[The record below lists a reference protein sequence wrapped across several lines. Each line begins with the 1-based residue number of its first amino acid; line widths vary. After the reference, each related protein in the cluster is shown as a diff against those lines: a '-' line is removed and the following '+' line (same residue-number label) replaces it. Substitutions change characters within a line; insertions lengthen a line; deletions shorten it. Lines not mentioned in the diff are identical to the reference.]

1 MNSFEHQAWLNG
13 ALCDSRLIHD
23 RGLMYGDGF
32 FTTLLCYHQ
41 QPLNWSAHW
50 QRLDTSAKR
59 LGFPKLDQAD
69 IEQQLSKVIFNI
81 KDFAIIKLVITRG
94 AGAGYAAALDLSYQD
109 LTRIISLSP
118 APPALQANINASLSG
133 QPCLQGLRIIPC
145 QTPISINVK
154 LAGIKHLNR
163 LDQVLARSELL
174 GQGADEG
181 LMLDL
186 EGQVICGTQSNL
198 VLMKGK
204 DLISPYL
211 DQSGVY
217 GTCLKSL
224 PHALEQAGLNYRWHF
239 RAIKLVDLFQA
250 DAVFMCNA
258 VRGIQPVSSLL
269 DKNYDL
275 KPVVPIHQAWWRFL
289 MPGYN
294 WPNKGLVLL

>member
-1 MNSFEHQAWLNG
+1 MNSVEHQAWLNG

-32 FTTLLCYHQ
+32 FTTLLCNQQ

-50 QRLDTSAKR
+50 QRLETSAQR

-69 IEQQLSKVIFNI
+69 IEQQLSKVTSNL
-81 KDFAIIKLVITRG
+81 KDFSIIKLVITRG
-94 AGAGYAAALDLSYQD
+94 AGPGYAAPLGLGYQD
-109 LTRIISLSP
+109 LTRIISVSP
-118 APPALQANINASLSG
+118 VPLALQASIRASLSG
-133 QPCLQGLRIIPC
+133 QPSLEGLRIVPC
-145 QTPISINVK
+145 RTPISINER

-163 LDQVLARSELL
+163 LDQVLARSELPDL
-174 GQGADEG
+174 GADEG
-181 LMLDL
+181 LMLDSQ
-186 EGQVICGTQSNL
+186 GQVICGTQSNL
-198 VLMKGK
+198 VLMQGQ
-204 DLISPYL
+204 DLISPFL

-224 PHALEQAGLNYRWHF
+224 PSALEQAGLNYRWHF

-258 VRGIQPVSSLL
+258 VRGIQPVASLL

-275 KPVVPIHQAWWRFL
+275 KYVLPIYQAWWRFL
-289 MPGYN
+289 LAAYN
-294 WPNKGLVLL
+294 EPIKA